1 MERIDVNGNYE
12 PSNCTWIPAR
22 EQSKNRRNSHYITH
36 NGTTKTL
43 SDWSRELKVSRQ
55 TLRKWENE
63 SNGENAIER
72 AIQRRK

>member
-1 MERIDVNGNYE
+1 MEKWLKD
-12 PSNCTWIPAR
+12 AR
-22 EQSKNRRNSHYITH
+22 EKVKGEAEMALWSCKRLAETESLE
-36 NGTTKTL
+36 K
-43 SDWSRELKVSRQ
+43 DWSRELKVSRQ